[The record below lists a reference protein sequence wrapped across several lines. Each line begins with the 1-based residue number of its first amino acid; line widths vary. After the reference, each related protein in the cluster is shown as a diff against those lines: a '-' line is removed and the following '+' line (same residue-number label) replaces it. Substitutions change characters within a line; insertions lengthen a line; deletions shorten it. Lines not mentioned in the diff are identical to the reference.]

1 MTLAKALELFAKYV
15 KGRMPVGYW
24 EQNGQIIFQTKPV
37 PMTANL
43 TAPAQYVVTSSGE
56 VYGTNPIQTPL
67 DPSKMKKLPGM
78 GKKR

>member
-1 MTLAKALELFAKYV
+1 MTLAKALELFGKNV

-43 TAPAQYVVTSSGE
+43 AAPAQYVVTASGE

-67 DPSKMKKLPGM
+67 NPSKMKTLP
-78 GKKR
+78 KPSK

>member
-1 MTLAKALELFAKYV
+1 MSLTKALELFAKNV

-37 PMTANL
+37 PMNANMA
-43 TAPAQYVVTSSGE
+43 APAQYVVTADGK

-67 DPSKMKKLPGM
+67 DPSKMKKLP
-78 GKKR
+78 KPAK